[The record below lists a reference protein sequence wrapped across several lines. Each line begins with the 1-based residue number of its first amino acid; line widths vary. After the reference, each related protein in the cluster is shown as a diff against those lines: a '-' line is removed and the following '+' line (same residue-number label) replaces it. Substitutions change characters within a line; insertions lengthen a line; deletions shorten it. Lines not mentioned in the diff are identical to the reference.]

1 MTSPMGNVTAVL
13 DTGNPFCLLSAFAQ
27 LQLDAARAATDF
39 EQMFVGSKEVL
50 QKRWAASAV
59 LTDDGSMMITPSAD
73 MVQIEGSA
81 VRVRLAE
88 GGSFVGRV
96 Q

>member
-1 MTSPMGNVTAVL
+1 MREILSA
-13 DTGNPFCLLSAFAQ
+13 SAFAQ

-39 EQMFVGSKEVL
+39 EQMRVGSKAVL

-59 LTDDGSMMITPSAD
+59 LANDGSVLVTPVAD
-73 MVQIEGSA
+73 TVQIEGSA
-81 VRVRLAE
+81 VRVHLAE
-88 GGSFVGRV
+88 GGTFAGRL